1 MKNIVISAKRQK
13 QELWWFLSAF
23 IIANICNGWA
33 IYQYNAPAS
42 EMFTSFF
49 YVLIFT
55 VALYGVSVLIR
66 VLIYYV
72 IKLFTRKQTA
82 S

>member
-33 IYQYNAPAS
+33 IYQYNAPVS
-42 EMFTSFF
+42 EMLTSFF

-55 VALYGVSVLIR
+55 FVLYVVSVLIR
-66 VLIYYV
+66 LLIYF
-72 IKLFTRKQTA
+72 ITKLFSKKQTA